1 MNNTTEI
8 IYEVHPSKNPLR
20 KIFTKKRLLCE
31 NKGWKQDLQNK
42 EKGAQRD
49 RKALVKDKGEIK

>member
-20 KIFTKKRLLCE
+20 KIFTKKDYYVRIKVG
-31 NKGWKQDLQNK
+31 NKTFKTK
-42 EKGAQRD
+42 KKFVR
-49 RKALVKDKGEIK
+49 